1 MLESTVYFCYNI
13 LVRGIS
19 SVGRALHWQC
29 RGQRFESAMLHQ
41 NAPEANLQFASGAFY
56 FLAEHSG
63 RLKRLVRARRQKPPS
78 PAEAP
83 PEGWKRQY
91 RFVIS
96 AMPFCVAGHSGRLKR
111 RSYAIDLRKQSLFRA
126 LLLTDFGNAFL
137 TSLFCIYLYENI

>member
-56 FLAEHSG
+56 FGGA
-63 RLKRLVRARRQKPPS
+63 
-78 PAEAP
+78 
-83 PEGWKRQY
+83 
-91 RFVIS
+91 
-96 AMPFCVAGHSGRLKR
+96 
-111 RSYAIDLRKQSLFRA
+111 
-126 LLLTDFGNAFL
+126 
-137 TSLFCIYLYENI
+137 